1 MSATLSA
8 WSTGGVLSGDAND
21 PLDRVLYATQGEP
34 LRVGGQSGGEY
45 DSLGQVSAHVRR
57 RLAGA
62 RLVST
67 DGGLRPDQLQHV
79 AAGRLP
85 GIDAMN
91 ADEFVSWYVAECVA
105 GLDYRASVRAGG
117 VESFERP
124 PELYCDDE
132 AYAAWVAECEA
143 DELGPPVVESFG
155 AAGSPPV
162 APVVCTVCDAPAWFG
177 AWVLRTVHPP
187 KAALLVALGAWAWG
201 DGPLPV
207 VPDVSWAPALVV
219 KFERRSGLVVG

>member
-34 LRVGGQSGGEY
+34 LRVGAMSGGEY

-79 AAGRLP
+79 ASGRLP
-85 GIDAMN
+85 GLAGMN
-91 ADEFVSWYVAECVA
+91 ADEFVTWYVAECVA

-124 PELYCDDE
+124 PELYADDE
-132 AYAAWVAECEA
+132 AYAEWLAECEA
-143 DELGPPVVESFG
+143 EQLEPSPVVESFG

-162 APVVCTVCDAPAWFG
+162 SVVGTVCGAPAWFG

-207 VPDVSWAPALVV
+207 VPGDAWAPALVV
-219 KFERRSGLVVG
+219 KFERRSGLRVG

>member
-8 WSTGGVLSGDAND
+8 WSTGGVLSGDASD
-21 PLDRVLYATQGEP
+21 PLDRVLYATHGEP
-34 LRVGGQSGGEY
+34 LRVGGAVGGEY
-45 DSLGQVSAHVRR
+45 DSLAQVSTTVRR

-85 GIDAMN
+85 GLAEMN
-91 ADEFVSWYVAECVA
+91 ADEFVTWYVSECVA
-105 GLDYRASVRAGG
+105 GLDYRAAVRAGS

-124 PELYCDDE
+124 AELYADDE
-132 AYAAWVAECEA
+132 AYAEWLAECEA
-143 DELGPPVVESFG
+143 EQLEPSPVVESFG

-162 APVVCTVCDAPAWFG
+162 SVVGTVCGAPAWFG

-187 KAALLVALGAWAWG
+187 KAALLVELGRWAWANGPRPVLPG
-201 DGPLPV
+201 DAWV
-207 VPDVSWAPALVV
+207 PALLV
-219 KFERRSGLVVG
+219 KFERRSGVTL

>member
-8 WSTGGVLSGDAND
+8 WSTGGVLSGDASD
-21 PLDRVLYATQGEP
+21 PLDRVLYATHGEP
-34 LRVGGQSGGEY
+34 LRVGGAAGGEY
-45 DSLGQVSAHVRR
+45 DSLVQVSAHVRR

-79 AAGRLP
+79 ASGRLP
-85 GIDAMN
+85 GLAGMN
-91 ADEFVSWYVAECVA
+91 ADEFVTWYVAECVA

-124 PELYCDDE
+124 PELYADDE
-132 AYAAWVAECEA
+132 AYAEWVASCEA
-143 DELGPPVVESFG
+143 DQLEQPPVVESFG
-155 AAGSPPV
+155 PAGGPPV
-162 APVVCTVCDAPAWFG
+162 SVVGTVCGAPEWFA

-187 KAALLVALGAWAWG
+187 KAALLVELGRWAWSG
-201 DGPLPV
+201 GSLPV

-219 KFERRSGLVVG
+219 KFERRSGKRVL

>member
-1 MSATLSA
+1 MGAA
-8 WSTGGVLSGDAND
+8 FAPWSTGGVMSGDAND

-34 LRVGGQSGGEY
+34 LRVGGAAGGEY
-45 DSLGQVSAHVRR
+45 DSLTQVSSTVRR

-85 GIDAMN
+85 GLAEMN
-91 ADEFVSWYVAECVA
+91 ADEFVTWYVSECVA
-105 GLDYRASVRAGG
+105 GLDYRAAVRAGS

-124 PELYCDDE
+124 VELYEDDA
-132 AYAAWVAECEA
+132 AYAEWVASCEA
-143 DELGPPVVESFG
+143 DQLESLPPVESFG
-155 AAGSPPV
+155 PAGGPPV
-162 APVVCTVCDAPAWFG
+162 SVVGTVCGAPEWFA

-187 KAALLVALGAWAWG
+187 KAALLVELGRWAWSG
-201 DGPLPV
+201 GSLPV

-219 KFERRSGLVVG
+219 KFERRSGKRVL

>member
-8 WSTGGVLSGDAND
+8 WSTGGVLSGDASD
-21 PLDRVLYATQGEP
+21 PLDRVLYATHGEP
-34 LRVGGQSGGEY
+34 LRVGGAVGGEY
-45 DSLGQVSAHVRR
+45 DSLAQVSTTVRR

-85 GIDAMN
+85 GLAEMN
-91 ADEFVSWYVAECVA
+91 ADEFVTWYVSECVA
-105 GLDYRASVRAGG
+105 GLDYRAAVRAGS

-124 PELYCDDE
+124 AELYADDE
-132 AYAAWVAECEA
+132 AYAEWLAECEA
-143 DELGPPVVESFG
+143 EQLEPSPVVESFG

-162 APVVCTVCDAPAWFG
+162 AVVGTVRGAPAWFG

-201 DGPLPV
+201 DGPRPVLPGDAWV
-207 VPDVSWAPALVV
+207 PALLV
-219 KFERRSGLVVG
+219 KFERRSGVTL

>member
-1 MSATLSA
+1 MGATLSA
-8 WSTGGVLSGDAND
+8 WSTGGVMSGDSAD
-21 PLDRVLYATQGEP
+21 PLDRVLYATHGEP
-34 LRVGGQSGGEY
+34 LRVGGAVGGEY
-45 DSLGQVSAHVRR
+45 DSLAQVSTSVRR

-79 AAGRLP
+79 ASGRLP
-85 GIDAMN
+85 GLAEMN

-105 GLDYRASVRAGG
+105 GLDYRASVRAGS

-124 PELYCDDE
+124 PELYCDD
-132 AYAAWVAECEA
+132 ADYARWVAECEA
-143 DELGPPVVESFG
+143 DELGAPVVESFG

-162 APVVCTVCDAPAWFG
+162 SVVGTVCDAPAWFG

-187 KAALLVALGAWAWG
+187 KAALLVELGAWAWSG
-201 DGPLPV
+201 GSLPV

-219 KFERRSGLVVG
+219 KFERRSGKRVL

>member
-8 WSTGGVLSGDAND
+8 WSTGGVLSGDCND

-34 LRVGGQSGGEY
+34 LRVGAMSGGEY

-79 AAGRLP
+79 ASGRLP
-85 GIDAMN
+85 GLAGMN
-91 ADEFVSWYVAECVA
+91 ADEFVTWYVAECVA
-105 GLDYRASVRAGG
+105 GLDYRASVRAGT

-124 PELYCDDE
+124 PELYADDE
-132 AYAAWVAECEA
+132 AYAEWVASCEA
-143 DELGPPVVESFG
+143 EQLEPPVVESFG

-162 APVVCTVCDAPAWFG
+162 AVVGTVRGAPAWFG

-187 KAALLVALGAWAWG
+187 KAALLVELGRWAWSG
-201 DGPLPV
+201 GSLPV

-219 KFERRSGLVVG
+219 KFERRSGKRVG

>member
-1 MSATLSA
+1 MGATLSA
-8 WSTGGVLSGDAND
+8 WSTGGVLSGDASD
-21 PLDRVLYATQGEP
+21 PLDRVLYATHGEP
-34 LRVGGQSGGEY
+34 LRVGGAAGGEY
-45 DSLGQVSAHVRR
+45 DSLVQVSATVRR

-85 GIDAMN
+85 GLAEMN
-91 ADEFVSWYVAECVA
+91 ADEFVTWYVSECVA
-105 GLDYRASVRAGG
+105 GLDYRAAVRAGS

-124 PELYCDDE
+124 PELYADDD
-132 AYAAWVAECEA
+132 AYAEWVASCEA
-143 DELGPPVVESFG
+143 DQLEQPPVVESFG

-162 APVVCTVCDAPAWFG
+162 SVVGTVCGAPEWFA

-187 KAALLVALGAWAWG
+187 KAALLVELGRWAWSG
-201 DGPLPV
+201 GSLPV

-219 KFERRSGLVVG
+219 KFERRSGKRVG